1 MPGMAAGRTLRLL
14 LALFGLWAAVAANA
28 TDVGLAVYERGC
40 IACHGADGTGS
51 LLGVPDLTGPSSR
64 LSQDPALLLRHARDG
79 FRSPGSPMAMP
90 ARGGD
95 PALTDAEL
103 AAALHYMR
111 STFAGRPDST
121 Y

>member
-1 MPGMAAGRTLRLL
+1 MPGLAAGRTLRLW
-14 LALFGLWAAVAANA
+14 LALFGLLAAVAADA
-28 TDVGLAVYERGC
+28 ADVGLAVYERGC

-51 LLGVPDLTGPSSR
+51 LPGVPDLTGPSGR
-64 LSQDPALLLRHARDG
+64 LSEDAALLLRHVRDG
-79 FRSPGSPMAMP
+79 FRSPDSPMAMP

-95 PALTDAEL
+95 PSLTDAEL

-111 STFAGRPDST
+111 STFAGRRDST